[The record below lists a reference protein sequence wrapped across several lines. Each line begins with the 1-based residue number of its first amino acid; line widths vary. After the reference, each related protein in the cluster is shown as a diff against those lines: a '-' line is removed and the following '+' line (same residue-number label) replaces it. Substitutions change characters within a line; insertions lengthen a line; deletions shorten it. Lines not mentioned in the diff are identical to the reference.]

1 MPNFNERLKLLR
13 TEKNLSQQDLADQI
27 SLILGGSKS
36 CSKSSINM
44 YERGERE
51 PGFEMMEAFAD
62 FFNVDMEYL
71 LGKSEFRS
79 KFAWLDSIDKSVDL
93 PALRSKIKFENLF
106 PLETKKFPLLG
117 NIACG
122 EPIFADQKFELYVE
136 AGANIRADFCLRA
149 KGDSM
154 IGARIYD
161 GDIVFIRQQDMV
173 DDGEIA
179 AVLIDDEATLKRVY
193 YDREAGVLSLFAEN
207 PQYRTMRFS
216 GSDLETIR
224 ILGKAVAFQSDIK

>member
-1 MPNFNERLKLLR
+1 MPNFNKRLKLLR
-13 TEKNLSQQDLADQI
+13 TERNLSQQELADQI
-27 SLILGGSKS
+27 SLILEGSKS

-51 PGFEMMEAFAD
+51 PGIEMMEAFAD
-62 FFNVDMEYL
+62 FFNVDMEFL
-71 LGKSEFRS
+71 LGKSDFRS

-106 PLETKKFPLLG
+106 PIEKKKFPLLG
-117 NIACG
+117 EIACG
-122 EPIFADQKFELYVE
+122 EPILANEEFELYIE
-136 AGANIRADFCLRA
+136 SGANIQADFCLKA

-173 DDGEIA
+173 EDGEIA
-179 AVLIDDEATLKRVY
+179 AVIVDDEATLKRVY
-193 YDREAGVLSLFAEN
+193 YDKEAGVLSLFVEN
-207 PQYRTMRFS
+207 PKYRTMRFS
-216 GSDLETIR
+216 GEELDHIR

>member
-1 MPNFNERLKLLR
+1 
-13 TEKNLSQQDLADQI
+13 
-27 SLILGGSKS
+27 
-36 CSKSSINM
+36 
-44 YERGERE
+44 
-51 PGFEMMEAFAD
+51 
-62 FFNVDMEYL
+62 MEYL

-179 AVLIDDEATLKRVY
+179 AVLVEDEATLKRVY

-216 GSDLETIR
+216 GSELETIR